1 MMFKREKIIEFLKSN
16 RKTLEEQFFVEK
28 IALFGSYARNEQ
40 TETSDIDLLVSL
52 NKNTPNIHESKQGL
66 RKYIGQYFNCSVDI
80 ASEKYL
86 KPYIRDEILREAV
99 YV

>member
-1 MMFKREKIIEFLKSN
+1 MLKSEKILDFLKLN
-16 RKTLEEQFFVEK
+16 RKTLEDQFFVEK

-40 TETSDIDLLVSL
+40 TEKSDIDLLVTL
-52 NKNTPNIHESKQGL
+52 KKNTPDIHEAKQGL
-66 RKYIGQYFNCSVDI
+66 REFIGQYFNCSVDI

-86 KPYIRDEILREAV
+86 KRYIRNEILQEAV

>member
-1 MMFKREKIIEFLKSN
+1 MLKKEKILEFIKSN
-16 RKTLEEQFFVEK
+16 RETLEDQFFVEK

-40 TETSDIDLLVSL
+40 TEKSDIDLLVTL
-52 NKNTPNIHESKQGL
+52 KKNTPDIHEVKQDL
-66 RKYIGQYFNCSVDI
+66 REFFSRYFNCTVDI

-86 KPYIRDEILREAV
+86 KAYIRDEIMQEAV